1 MWVLVLVV
9 VLFGCRLIGCCVL
22 CVGCVVLFDWGVG
35 WVLWVVMVL
44 LGFVAVIRWLVVE
57 VERGQVETLKQRMAP
72 GDPSKP

>member
-1 MWVLVLVV
+1 
-9 VLFGCRLIGCCVL
+9 L

-57 VERGQVETLKQRMAP
+57 VAGPCFVSGVK
-72 GDPSKP
+72 